1 MTRLIGI
8 STLCLLLL
16 LTQGAGAFDPCMGMS
31 DSENLATARSKQS
44 QPAWVK
50 GDDAAS
56 WQKQRGVDAARA
68 ADIHKRRL
76 VCEAAATTA
85 RQHR

>member
-1 MTRLIGI
+1 MIRLIGI
-8 STLCLLLL
+8 STLCLLL
-16 LTQGAGAFDPCMGMS
+16 LTQGAGAFDPCMGMA

-50 GDDAAS
+50 GDYAAK
-56 WQKQRGVDAARA
+56 WQQDRA
-68 ADIHKRRL
+68 AEASKASALHSRRMA
-76 VCEAAATTA
+76 CEAAATTA